1 MCPQRARRIPKWV
14 SGSAE
19 DYPPGRCPRRLPCA
33 ILIRAQRVTT
43 VSGGE
48 SWTVVG
54 EALLPIPEIEEF
66 LAYCTAVGKSPRT
79 VETYAYA
86 LATLFRFLD
95 ERHIDWREVT
105 LEQAARFV
113 EWLQRPATEVI
124 VLLPLVGGQ
133 ARGRQPATVNKITA
147 AMTSFYDYH
156 AANGVAVVE
165 RIVRWRNIARRRYKP
180 FLHHVTKGQ
189 PVRRSRLRVRQ
200 PEMLPKTLSP
210 GEVQQLLD
218 ACARRRDR
226 FLLALLYDTGLR
238 IGQALGLRHEDFRS
252 WELSVVV
259 RPRNDNANRARAKTH
274 KEHVIAIT
282 AELVE
287 LHSAYMFEEYGDLDS
302 DYVFV
307 NLWGG
312 RRGQAMTYATVDAL
326 FARLRRRT
334 GVGVTPHMLRHT
346 HATEL
351 LRFGV
356 QTDIVA
362 RRLTH
367 AGTSSIHIYEHLDQA
382 DLRTSLEPFW
392 AARAAA
398 VKSS

>member
-1 MCPQRARRIPKWV
+1 M
-14 SGSAE
+14 
-19 DYPPGRCPRRLPCA
+19 
-33 ILIRAQRVTT
+33 TT
-43 VSGGE
+43 VTAGE

-54 EALLPIPEIEEF
+54 ETLLPVPEIEEF
-66 LAYCTAVGKSPRT
+66 LSYCSAVGKSPRT

-86 LATLFRFLD
+86 LAILFRFLD
-95 ERHIDWREVT
+95 ERCIDWRELS

-113 EWLQRPATEVI
+113 EWLQRPAKEVI
-124 VLLPLVGGQ
+124 VLIPRAGAQV
-133 ARGRQPATVNKITA
+133 AGRQPATVNKITA
-147 AMTSFYDYH
+147 AMTSFYDYQ
-156 AANGVAVVE
+156 AAKGVGVVE
-165 RIVRWRNIARRRYKP
+165 RIVVWRHIARRRYKP
-180 FLHHVTKGQ
+180 FLRHVIKGR

-200 PEMLPKTLSP
+200 PEMLPKTLTP
-210 GEVQQLLD
+210 AGVQRLLD
-218 ACARRRDR
+218 ACTRRRDR
-226 FLLALLYDTGLR
+226 FLVALLYDTGLR
-238 IGQALGLRHEDFRS
+238 IGQALGLRHEDFHS
-252 WELSVVV
+252 WELSLVV
-259 RPRNDNANRARAKTH
+259 RPRHDNANRARAKTH

-312 RRGQAMTYATVDAL
+312 SRGQAMSYATVNAL
-326 FARLRRRT
+326 FARLERRT
-334 GVGVTPHMLRHT
+334 GVKARPHMLRHT

-367 AGTSSIHIYEHLDQA
+367 AGTSSLRVYEHLDRA
-382 DLRTSLEPFW
+382 DMRASLEPFW
-392 AARAAA
+392 ASRAAA
-398 VKSS
+398 TTS

>member
-1 MCPQRARRIPKWV
+1 M
-14 SGSAE
+14 
-19 DYPPGRCPRRLPCA
+19 
-33 ILIRAQRVTT
+33 TT
-43 VSGGE
+43 VSADE

-54 EALLPIPEIEEF
+54 ETLLPIPEIEEF
-66 LAYCTAVGKSPRT
+66 LSYCSAVGKSPRT

-86 LATLFRFLD
+86 LAILFRFLD
-95 ERHIDWREVT
+95 ERAIDWRELS

-113 EWLQRPATEVI
+113 EWLQRPANEVI
-124 VLLPLVGGQ
+124 VLRPLAGGQ
-133 ARGRQPATVNKITA
+133 VPGRQPATVNKITA

-156 AANGVAVVE
+156 ATNGVGVVE
-165 RIVRWRNIARRRYKP
+165 RIVVWRHIARRRYKP
-180 FLHHVTKGQ
+180 FLHHVTKGR

-200 PEMLPKTLSP
+200 PEMLPKTLTP
-210 GEVQQLLD
+210 VEAQQLLD
-218 ACARRRDR
+218 ACTRRRDR
-226 FLLALLYDTGLR
+226 FLVALLYDTGLR
-238 IGQALGLRHEDFRS
+238 IGQALGLRHEDFHS
-252 WELSVVV
+252 WELSLVV
-259 RPRNDNANRARAKTH
+259 RPRNDNANRARAKAH

-326 FARLRRRT
+326 FADLRRRT
-334 GVGVTPHMLRHT
+334 GVRVTPHMLRHT

-351 LRFGV
+351 IRFGV

-367 AGTSSIHIYEHLDQA
+367 AGTASLHVYEHLDQA

-398 VKSS
+398 RASS